1 MFTRLLIRYHR
12 DTVGAALVYDI
23 TNYST
28 YRNIEKWLKELR
40 DHTASNIVIIL
51 IGNKCDLEH
60 QRAVPTEEAKS
71 YAGI

>member
-12 DTVGAALVYDI
+12 DAVGAALVYDI

-40 DHTASNIVIIL
+40 ASNIAIIL

-60 QRAVPTEEAKS
+60 QRAVPKEEAKS